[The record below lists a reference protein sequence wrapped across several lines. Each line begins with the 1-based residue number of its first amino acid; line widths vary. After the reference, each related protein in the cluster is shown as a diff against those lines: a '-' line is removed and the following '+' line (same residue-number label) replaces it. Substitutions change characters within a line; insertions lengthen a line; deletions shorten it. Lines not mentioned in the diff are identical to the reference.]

1 MNLRLLLLVA
11 LAAAPSPSAA
21 PRLEISAEFDGRL
34 RTQRLSWYF
43 PRRLRPLAEE
53 LSRRG
58 ELLWQKINRELG
70 RADVGRVTVALAV
83 DNAQMRRAVP
93 QAADLPEWAA
103 GAALGRLG
111 LVLLAAAAPGREPAR
126 VLAHELA
133 HLALY
138 RLAGSRHI
146 PRWFQEGFAQF
157 QADEWSFERARTLAW
172 GALSGKLFSLR
183 ALTYGFPDTAGDV
196 RLAYAQSVDFISYL
210 LERAGPARFSE
221 VVRRLAAAEP
231 LTVALEET
239 YDIGVEELE
248 QQWQASLKRRFT
260 WVPLLTGSAALWSLA
275 ALIFL
280 LAYLRRRRQRRR
292 RLEQMEAEE
301 RAELFPPPFDR

>member
-1 MNLRLLLLVA
+1 MNLPLVLLLA
-11 LAAAPSPSAA
+11 LAATPLPTE
-21 PRLEISAEFDGRL
+21 RLDVATEFDGRL
-34 RTQRLSWYF
+34 QTRRLSWYF
-43 PRRLRPLAEE
+43 PRRLQPLAQD

-58 ELLWQKINRELG
+58 ERLWSKIARELG
-70 RADVGRVTVALAV
+70 EAAPGRVTVVLAV

-111 LVLLAAAAPGREPAR
+111 LVLLAAATAGGRDPAR

-138 RLAGSRHI
+138 RLAGSHHI
-146 PRWFQEGFAQF
+146 PRWFQEGFAQY

-172 GALSGKLFSLR
+172 GSVSGKLFSLR
-183 ALTYGFPDTAGDV
+183 ALTYGFPDAAGEV
-196 RLAYAQSVDFISYL
+196 RLAYAQSVDFISFL
-210 LERAGPARFSE
+210 MEKAGPAKFSE
-221 VVRRLAAAEP
+221 MVRRMVAGDPLAA
-231 LTVALEET
+231 ALEET
-239 YDIGVEELE
+239 YDTGVELLE
-248 QQWQASLKRRFT
+248 QEWLASLRRRFT
-260 WVPLLTGSAALWSLA
+260 WVPLLTGTAALWSLVV
-275 ALIFL
+275 LIFL

-301 RAELFPPPFDR
+301 RAEMLPPQSRQ